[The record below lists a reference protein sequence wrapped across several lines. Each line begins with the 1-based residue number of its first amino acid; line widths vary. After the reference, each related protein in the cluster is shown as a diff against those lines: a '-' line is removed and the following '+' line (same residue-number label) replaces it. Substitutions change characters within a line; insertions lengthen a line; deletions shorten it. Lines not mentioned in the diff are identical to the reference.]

1 MQKQITEIPDPR
13 QILEHINQGI
23 ISTDLEGTVTYW
35 NSACEQIFGYS
46 SEEMLN
52 EPLSKIYPLVAEER
66 YHHDLQKLKCGEEV
80 QGQWKSITK
89 KGEIIWI
96 DVYARPLI
104 DNDGK
109 PEAIIA
115 SAHNIGELKKIEQR
129 LEENKALAQ
138 TILETTVDGI
148 ITTNID
154 GLILNLNHSAS
165 RMFGY
170 DEEEI
175 KGKNVNVLIP
185 ESDSLGDHY
194 LNRYSK
200 IIEKRGV
207 GYRREMVGQRKD
219 GSTFPLEL
227 SVSEVEWEG
236 NRLFTGVVN
245 DISERRR
252 LEREILRISEEERR
266 NLGQDLH
273 DGLGQM
279 LTGIHLI
286 SKNLAQK
293 LESNG
298 IQGADKVQEIADLI
312 KEADEYAKALA
323 HGLVLVDFKK
333 EGLNTALEQLTKQ
346 VEKLFDVHCTIN
358 NKGNISI
365 HNDMQG
371 MHLYRIAQE
380 SISNA
385 VKHGQ
390 ASNIVIDLIKENGS
404 LQLSIKDDGIGFA
417 GSQKKNKK
425 KGMGINIMRY
435 RASILSGRI
444 EIFETED
451 QQTKVA
457 CTIPYNN

>member
-23 ISTDLEGTVTYW
+23 ISTDLDGTVTYW

-154 GLILNLNHSAS
+154 GRILNLNHSAS

-245 DISERRR
+245 DVSERRR

>member
-23 ISTDLEGTVTYW
+23 ISTDLDGTVTYW

-245 DISERRR
+245 DVSERRR

-417 GSQKKNKK
+417 ESQKKNKK